1 MSNISDYFGGGGG
14 GGKDA
19 LKASTA
25 VCAVDVVAG
34 KAYAFLSDGRLF
46 DPAVSLGDTSYTET
60 GPYNQVTVS
69 GYNADWFVPIGGDFS
84 TPNLGGHFVAIT
96 ETSQSG
102 NPSAPYHNTAY
113 AYFGITDEGTS
124 GESANDQSGTTFSA
138 GNYGWYPG
146 QSHFQMK
153 YLFEDSSAWYFSL
166 TTTRYMSIFPTLQVM
181 KKWVV
186 CYKSNYS
193 LSIGNYK
200 NEYNMGISSNSNNQ
214 VSAGRNYFEAVSRS
228 DTVFL
233 SSWGKGVASGN
244 TGFDPSGGP
253 EIRTYLLATTGTKS
267 PGTAVTTLD
276 YSALAYD
283 NRVSKVFKVNDS
295 NGTYIYF
302 YCDVSSPYNIKAK
315 MITVAANGSATDAD
329 CTFSGTQPTGS
340 PTYLN
345 EQSIIF
351 QTKNPLVFWAVSR
364 PTNANFYCQKYTL
377 NDSTNAFTVSAY
389 ETITLPSNFH
399 NSNGYAH
406 GNYWWDEKGYTN
418 AGPRGRCYVASEE
431 ILHIYADDG
440 NTTAGS
446 FVIKLPASGN
456 AEFDDSYTTTADTD
470 TLDARYTL
478 ATQFDKG
485 VPGNETHIGSTSFNY
500 NAQDTI
506 SQRQYS
512 STNWNPTKVG
522 TFYTPAIALADASA
536 GATVNIA
543 LHPGITSPTDLN
555 ATYYFKKEDMFYP
568 LVTEALAL
576 EDRTSSGNINNAD
589 IRFG

>member
-1 MSNISDYFGGGGG
+1 MVATSSLYGGGGG

-46 DPAVSLGDTSYTET
+46 DPAVALGDTSYTET

-102 NPSAPYHNTAY
+102 NASAPYHNSAY

-153 YLFEDSSAWYFSL
+153 YLFEDASAWYFSL
-166 TTTRYMSIFPTLQVM
+166 TTTRYMSVWPTYNVM

-200 NEYNMGISSNSNNQ
+200 NEYNMGQQSNINNQ
-214 VSAGRNYFEAVSRS
+214 VSAGRNYFEATARS

-233 SSWGKGVASGN
+233 SSGGKGVASGN

-253 EIRTYLLATTGTKS
+253 EILTYLLATSGTKS

-283 NRVSKVFKVNDS
+283 DRVSKVFKINDA
-295 NGTYIYF
+295 NGTFLYF
-302 YCDVSSPYNIKAK
+302 YDDVSSPYNLKAK
-315 MITVAANGSATDAD
+315 MITIAANGAATDAD

-345 EQSIIF
+345 EQAVIF
-351 QTKNPLVFWAVSR
+351 QTKNPLVFWVVSR
-364 PTNANFYCQKYTL
+364 PTKANFYCQRYTL
-377 NDSTNAFTVSAY
+377 NDSTNVFTVSAY
-389 ETITLPSNFH
+389 ETLTMPANFQ
-399 NSNGYAH
+399 SSDDYAH
-406 GNYWWDEKGYTN
+406 GNYFHNEKGYTN

-431 ILHIYADDG
+431 ILHIYAAD
-440 NTTAGS
+440 NNVTAGS
-446 FVIKLPASGN
+446 FCIKLPVAGN
-456 AEFDDSYTTTADTD
+456 AQFETSYTTSADTD
-470 TLDARYTL
+470 TINTRQTIF
-478 ATQFDKG
+478 TQFDKG
-485 VPGNETHIGSTSFNY
+485 VPGNETHIGSTGFNY
-500 NAQDTI
+500 NNADTI
-506 SQRQYS
+506 SSRQYS
-512 STNWNPTKVG
+512 STNWNPTKAG
-522 TFYTPAIALADASA
+522 TFYTPAIALANASA

-568 LVTEALAL
+568 LVTEVQAQ
-576 EDRTSSGNINNAD
+576 EDRDGSGNPINAD
-589 IRFG
+589 IRYG